1 MAKTKSNRGKGGK
14 KQCSGWSNAEH
25 DARTAKR
32 IASLN
37 KKRQRQLQ
45 HEDVDDAPVSKAPK
59 KVASSAPSNRKRQVK
74 KRHRTNLSAH
84 IPDDT
89 YKRSFLS
96 HDNLDQ
102 IESSKL
108 RLAISQ
114 TQRRVDSL
122 RDRLENW
129 DPTEEAKRSQE
140 EEAEH
145 LKRVKLYS
153 ENMKLD
159 EDARKIAQHDQNL
172 LNAKH
177 GINNS
182 HHRRKANLKKKP
194 RPGPE
199 TWKLRGAARPAWE
212 VYDFDTRY
220 VDPHIKAKEEA
231 ADKAKRIRN
240 VIALCRGR
248 FALDSDDDEDHQ
260 FHPPQPHCREFLSL
274 LTQLGSLHLEKKNYS
289 SAREAF
295 LEVLELE
302 GTSWPYSITNARTQL
317 MNMYL
322 ETNRPA
328 SARRLWEQ
336 LENEGSAWIRYS
348 AALIEYVSWNLLQ
361 EKGSTAETAER
372 LLTKAIRGNVYVAF
386 FLGWRDTMNKAME
399 YTEELVEYGDSE
411 SGSILEAVEYS
422 CSSGGYR
429 GLGMWEGTDG
439 SLEWVRSV
447 ILRVLNEHDGA
458 DLAGDELKK
467 KDLLCWE
474 TKLSKEEESF
484 EKERI
489 EKEDMLKAFGEI
501 EDERNDDNDEEP
513 DLLMYAGMFRTAMDW
528 LQDAGKFLQPPSYE
542 YLNDVENKEKKV
554 LTTHSNEGD
563 IQIQNENDS
572 MSGETGGTDEHPE
585 TETESDDNSS

>member
-1 MAKTKSNRGKGGK
+1 MAKTKSSRGKGGK
-14 KQCSGWSNAEH
+14 KQCGGWSNAEH

-45 HEDVDDAPVSKAPK
+45 HDDVDDAPVSNETK
-59 KVASSAPSNRKRQVK
+59 KVASSAPSNRKRQIK
-74 KRHRTNLSAH
+74 KRHRTNLSSH
-84 IPDDT
+84 VPDDT

-114 TQRRVDSL
+114 TQRKVDAL
-122 RDRLENW
+122 RMRLEKW
-129 DPTEEAKRSQE
+129 DPAEEAKRPDQE
-140 EEAEH
+140 EEADH

-172 LNAKH
+172 LNAKR

-231 ADKAKRIRN
+231 AEKATRIRN

-248 FALDSDDDEDHQ
+248 FALDSDDDDKHD
-260 FHPPQPHCREFLSL
+260 FHPPQPQCREFLSS

-289 SAREAF
+289 SARKAF

-336 LENEGSAWIRYS
+336 LENDGSAWIRYS

-361 EKGSTAETAER
+361 EKGSTAETAEK

-386 FLGWRDTMNKAME
+386 FLGWRDTMDNAME
-399 YTEELVEYGDSE
+399 YTEELVEYGDCD
-411 SGSILEAVEYS
+411 SGSILEAIEYA
-422 CSSGGYR
+422 CSTGEDKGM
-429 GLGMWEGTDG
+429 GMWEGTEG

-447 ILRVLNEHDGA
+447 ILRVLNDDDRVCADQDSLTKA
-458 DLAGDELKK
+458 DLLS
-467 KDLLCWE
+467 WE

-484 EKERI
+484 DEKRNEQEEIQKTEDDI
-489 EKEDMLKAFGEI
+489 EGG
-501 EDERNDDNDEEP
+501 RNDQEP
-513 DLLMYAGMFRTAMDW
+513 DLLMYAGMFRTGMDW
-528 LQDAGKFLQPPSYE
+528 LQDAGDFLKSPSYA
-542 YLNDVENKEKKV
+542 YLNDVEKKEEEM
-554 LTTHSNEGD
+554 LDTHINQGD
-563 IQIQNENDS
+563 MKIQNVNDS
-572 MSGETGGTDEHPE
+572 SSGATGGDDEDSE
-585 TETESDDNSS
+585 TETESDDDSS